1 MIGAIVPYLTRIR
14 RSYQSNDLVDR
25 LNYHY
30 TAFMIALGAVT
41 LAASQYVGK
50 PIQCWVPPQFTGSWE
65 KYTESYCFIKG
76 SYFVPDD
83 EHPDQDFIK
92 RDEAVIGY
100 YQWIPLV
107 LAFQAFCFYLP
118 CVIWQGLNSA
128 SESGFVSRMRK
139 SGHYLVVLYIFTKL
153 LYVFNIFMQF
163 CIFAIFLDTRNLC
176 WGYTI
181 FTDIINGRE
190 WDKTGNFP
198 RVTMCDFNVRV
209 LGAMHRWTVQCV
221 LVMNMIA
228 EKIFIFYWFWFILV
242 GVLSI
247 LSLGY
252 WLCALTASSLQ
263 RNFIAKYLR
272 CLQAATDSPA
282 DEVRISAF
290 VRHFLTGDGV
300 FLLRLVQVNGGDI
313 LTGEIIAALY
323 DKYTKRFDKEFAPES
338 PTSSATATLP
348 R

>member
-128 SESGFVSRMRK
+128 SGINVKDVLENSAKIKKNVTTRERESQV
-139 SGHYLVVLYIFTKL
+139 TKAADHL
-153 LYVFNIFMQF
+153 Q
-163 CIFAIFLDTRNLC
+163 
-176 WGYTI
+176 
-181 FTDIINGRE
+181 E
-190 WDKTGNFP
+190 
-198 RVTMCDFNVRV
+198 
-209 LGAMHRWTVQCV
+209 
-221 LVMNMIA
+221 
-228 EKIFIFYWFWFILV
+228 
-242 GVLSI
+242 
-247 LSLGY
+247 
-252 WLCALTASSLQ
+252 ALELQ
-263 RNFIAKYLR
+263 RELKAGKLCRYLR

-323 DKYTKRFDKEFAPES
+323 EKYTKRFDKEFAPES
-338 PTSSATATLP
+338 PTSSVAATLP